1 MLNGIN
7 ELDTFFLDCKP
18 KHNEKQ
24 SSLPDKVRVLHHPI
38 LLPIEFHG
46 FISRTDLQGLLLFG
60 YLISVLIDGM
70 GSFK

>member
-1 MLNGIN
+1 MNW
-7 ELDTFFLDCKP
+7 THFFLTVNPNIMK
-18 KHNEKQ
+18 
-24 SSLPDKVRVLHHPI
+24 SRALPDKVRVLHHPI